1 VPPKAASIGPAQV
14 MRARHRSFWL
24 PYYDGNASWQSFIA
38 RLCAHVRV
46 NTLVPGSILQTA
58 PGDYVILGRVAQDI
72 EIHMT

>member
-1 VPPKAASIGPAQV
+1 MAIGQSGCAARGKSRRG
-14 MRARHRSFWL
+14 L
-24 PYYDGNASWQSFIA
+24 SFIA

-72 EIHMT
+72 AIHMT

>member
-1 VPPKAASIGPAQV
+1 MDFRCDLSPV
-14 MRARHRSFWL
+14 
-24 PYYDGNASWQSFIA
+24 IA

-58 PGDYVILGRVAQDI
+58 PGDSVILGHAAQDI